1 MVAHPLALLLSSV
14 LTFFVPLLS
23 PPSLATGSVLRALG
37 VIDGRD
43 MTVEASVTKLAY
55 LLGRGLRGSGLKLA
69 MESNLRGELTLKTSL
84 AYTAHS
90 SSGGSGGSGGGGMSG
105 SAVELGLVG
114 SAAANSSSVAATEC
128 IGVHVPQLASS
139 TLDKDRARAEQ
150 LLSRL

>member
-90 SSGGSGGSGGGGMSG
+90 SSGGSGGGGGMSG